1 MSIIPVQQSMRNK
14 HSISAW
20 HLLVSA
26 ILSGLLLTACG
37 DGGTEVSPEDA
48 DSAETDA
55 EDSAAEDGDDAG
67 GEADTELTI
76 VLTLDPEG
84 EELPDEEREP
94 AEWTLT
100 CGPEGGDHPDP
111 AAACADL
118 EDLDLE
124 EVEGQSDDEPCT
136 MIYGG
141 NAQATVSGH
150 IGETEVDL
158 EFDRTDGCEI
168 HRWDLMG
175 TVLDA

>member
-1 MSIIPVQQSMRNK
+1 MRNK

-20 HLLVSA
+20 HLLLSA
-26 ILSGLLLTACG
+26 VLSGLLLTACG
-37 DGGTEVSPEDA
+37 DDGTEVAPEDA
-48 DSAETDA
+48 DPAETEA
-55 EDSAAEDGDDAG
+55 EDSTEDGGDAEDAG
-67 GEADTELTI
+67 GEADTELT
-76 VLTLDPEG
+76 VVVTLDPEG

-111 AAACADL
+111 EAACADL

-124 EVEGQSDDEPCT
+124 EVEEAGGDEPCT

-168 HRWDLMG
+168 HRWDVMG